1 MIRENKL
8 KKTIKEGGY
17 AIGTFAK
24 MNDPASVEILGL
36 VGFDFFVLDNEHVA
50 MNRESMTDIIRA
62 GDAANIVPIV
72 RVRENYQV
80 EILQALDAGALGVQ
94 VPNVDTK
101 EQAKYMVNSVK
112 YNPIGRRGFSPT
124 TRAAAYGLS
133 DKKEYVKKSN
143 ENTLI
148 VSHCETVECMK
159 NLDEI
164 LKIDEIDVVFIGPMD
179 LSQSLGVIGEA
190 NNPKVVEAIELIIEK
205 VKAANKAVGIATS
218 ANEAP
223 EYIKRG
229 VQYLLIGT
237 DQGMIASAAKQI
249 LATVENGIK

>member
-8 KKTIKEGGY
+8 KKIIKDGGY
-17 AIGTFAK
+17 AIGTFVK

-36 VGFDFFVLDNEHVA
+36 SGLDFFVLDNEHVA
-50 MNRESMTDIIRA
+50 MNRESMTNIVRA
-62 GDAANIVPIV
+62 ADAADIVPIV

-101 EQAKYMVNSVK
+101 EQAEYMVDSVK
-112 YNPIGRRGFSPT
+112 YNPIGKRGFSPT

-148 VSHCETVECMK
+148 VSHCETVECIK
-159 NLDEI
+159 NLDDI
-164 LKIDEIDVVFIGPMD
+164 LKIKEIDVIFIGPMD

-190 NNPKVVEAIELIIEK
+190 NNPKVIEAIDLIIEK
-205 VKAANKAVGIATS
+205 VKAANKAIGIVSTP
-218 ANEAP
+218 EKAP

-229 VQYLLIGT
+229 VQYLLIST
-237 DQGMIASAAKQI
+237 DQGMIASTAKQI
-249 LATVENGIK
+249 LKVVEGGME